1 MKEKTLCIFDL
12 AVFEF
17 ASLHSDFVFSFI
29 LAGFL
34 LLTIFVLSVVFS
46 RKHCVIIVLDTF
58 LWGDLNQDQ

>member
-17 ASLHSDFVFSFI
+17 ASLHFVFWFI

-34 LLTIFVLSVVFS
+34 SLTISVFSVVLN